1 MAIPSS
7 DHTSRRRS
15 SSRCSTSDMEPICS
29 SREGGC
35 VSSSE
40 EGRSIRASGMGT
52 RRSGYRVA
60 DVRRRDRRRVHRTI
74 GRRAWRQNLI
84 GGSRRRWRLY
94 FFLQLQPPDFLFD
107 LADKFILGAAEF
119 GERAADLP
127 PNLRQPARA
136 QYDERQQ
143 QDENHLRFH
152 MQIIP
157 HCRRLPTS
165 PAVGDVGLL
174 LRNFTQPQPLCWHLK
189 RKRPPP
195 ATR

>member
-1 MAIPSS
+1 
-7 DHTSRRRS
+7 
-15 SSRCSTSDMEPICS
+15 MEPICS

-40 EGRSIRASGMGT
+40 EGRSTRASGMGT

-84 GGSRRRWRLY
+84 GGSRCDWRLY
-94 FFLQLQPPDFLFD
+94 LFLQLQPPDFLFD

-127 PNLRQPARA
+127 PDLRQPARA

-143 QDENHLRFH
+143 QDKNHLRFH

-157 HCRRLPTS
+157 HRRRLPTS
-165 PAVGDVGLL
+165 PPFWRCGSFAKKFYAAAAAL
-174 LRNFTQPQPLCWHLK
+174 
-189 RKRPPP
+189 P
-195 ATR
+195 AS